1 MVERRLKL
9 RNLNY
14 TGKIP
19 YNTFEKVK
27 FVTDNFRLS
36 AMGKKTNGMKI
47 GILTAGGDCPGL
59 NAAIRGV
66 GKTAIIK
73 YGMKLIGISDGFTGL
88 INKEYIELTEQ
99 NLSGILTLGG
109 TILGTSREKP
119 FKSAGKKKNEIRKPD
134 LIKEHYEQ
142 LGLDCLVCIGG
153 NGTLKT
159 AYLLSQEGLNVIGM
173 PKTIDND
180 VWGTDITFGFDSAVN
195 IATEAID
202 RLHSTANSHKR
213 IMLIEVM
220 GHNAGWIALY
230 SGIAGGGDVI
240 LIPEIPYKEE
250 KIAEYLLHR
259 AEENK
264 PYSIVVVAEGIRN
277 PGKERSVAQ
286 YLSKKI
292 SELTGLDT
300 RETVLG
306 YIQRGGTPSP
316 MDRVLATRYGTA
328 AADMIAER
336 DFGKMVAMKNNQ
348 IVALPLADVSGKLKL
363 IKPDDPLVIQAQ
375 KIGTS
380 FGV

>member
-1 MVERRLKL
+1 
-9 RNLNY
+9 
-14 TGKIP
+14 
-19 YNTFEKVK
+19 
-27 FVTDNFRLS
+27 
-36 AMGKKTNGMKI
+36 MKI
-47 GILTAGGDCPGL
+47 GILTAGGDCPGI

-66 GKTAIIK
+66 GKTAIVK
-73 YGMKLIGISDGFTGL
+73 YGMNLVGISDGFTGM
-88 INKEYIELTEQ
+88 ITKEYTELTEKD
-99 NLSGILTLGG
+99 LSGILTLGG

-119 FKSAGKKKNEIRKPD
+119 FKGSGKGNKDIRKPV

-142 LGLDCLVCIGG
+142 MGLDCLVCIGG

-159 AYLLSQEGLNVIGM
+159 AYLLSQEGLNIVGI

-213 IMLIEVM
+213 IMIIEVM

-240 LIPEIPYKEE
+240 LIPEIPYKVE

-259 AEENK
+259 AENNK
-264 PYSIVVVAEGIRN
+264 PYSIVVVAEGVEN
-277 PGKERSVAQ
+277 PVKDKSVAR
-286 YLSKKI
+286 YLSDRI
-292 SELTGLDT
+292 TELTGLET

-316 MDRVLATRYGTA
+316 MDRVLATRYGSA
-328 AADMIAER
+328 AADMIAGR
-336 DFGKMVAMKNNQ
+336 DFGKMVALKDDV
-348 IVALPLADVSGKLKL
+348 IISVALENIAGKLKL
-363 IKPDDPLVIQAQ
+363 VEPENPLVMQT
-375 KIGTS
+375 KSMGTS
-380 FGV
+380 FGE

>member
-1 MVERRLKL
+1 M
-9 RNLNY
+9 
-14 TGKIP
+14 GKI
-19 YNTFEKVK
+19 TK
-27 FVTDNFRLS
+27 
-36 AMGKKTNGMKI
+36 GMKI
-47 GILTAGGDCPGL
+47 GILTAGGDCPGI

-66 GKTAIIK
+66 GKTAIVK

-88 INKEYIELTEQ
+88 ITKEYRELSEHD
-99 NLSGILTLGG
+99 LSGILTLGG

-119 FKSAGKKKNEIRKPD
+119 FKSNGKGKNEISKPI

-142 LGLDCLVCIGG
+142 MGLDCLVCIGG

-159 AYLLSQEGLNVIGM
+159 AHLLAQEGLNVVGI

-180 VWGTDITFGFDSAVN
+180 VWGTDMTFGFDSAVN

-213 IMLIEVM
+213 IMIIEVM

-240 LIPEIPYKEE
+240 LIPEIDYNED

-259 AEENK
+259 VNENK
-264 PYSIVVVAEGIRN
+264 PYSIVVVAEGIKT
-277 PGKERSVAQ
+277 PVKDRSAAQ

-292 SELTGLDT
+292 HEMTGLES

-336 DFGKMVAMKNNQ
+336 DFGKMVALKETA
-348 IVALPLADVSGKLKL
+348 IVSIPLAEVSGKLKL
-363 IKPDDPLVIQAQ
+363 VQSSDPLVVQARNM
-375 KIGTS
+375 GTS
-380 FGV
+380 FGN

>member
-1 MVERRLKL
+1 MSKR
-9 RNLNY
+9 
-14 TGKIP
+14 
-19 YNTFEKVK
+19 
-27 FVTDNFRLS
+27 S
-36 AMGKKTNGMKI
+36 SGMRI
-47 GILTAGGDCPGL
+47 GILTAGGDCPGI

-66 GKTAIIK
+66 GKTAIVK
-73 YGMKLIGISDGFTGL
+73 YGMSVIGISDGFTGM
-88 INKEYIELTEQ
+88 INKEYTELSEKD
-99 NLSGILTLGG
+99 LSGILTLGG

-119 FKSAGKKKNEIRKPD
+119 FKGSGKKNEIKKPD
-134 LIKEHYEQ
+134 LIREHYEQ

-159 AYLLSQEGLNVIGM
+159 AHLLSGEGLNVVGI

-213 IMLIEVM
+213 IMLIELM
-220 GHNAGWIALY
+220 GHNAGWIALF
-230 SGIAGGGDVI
+230 SGIASGGDVI

-264 PYSIVVVAEGIRN
+264 PYSIVVVAEGVSN
-277 PGKERSVAQ
+277 PLKDRSVAH
-286 YLSKKI
+286 YLSNRI
-292 SELTGLDT
+292 NEMTGLET

-328 AADMIAER
+328 AADMIADR
-336 DFGKMVAMKNNQ
+336 DFGKMVALKNDE
-348 IVALPLADVSGKLKL
+348 IVSVSLADVSGKLKL
-363 IKPDDPLVIQAQ
+363 VEPDNPLVLQA
-375 KIGTS
+375 KSMGTS
-380 FGV
+380 FGI